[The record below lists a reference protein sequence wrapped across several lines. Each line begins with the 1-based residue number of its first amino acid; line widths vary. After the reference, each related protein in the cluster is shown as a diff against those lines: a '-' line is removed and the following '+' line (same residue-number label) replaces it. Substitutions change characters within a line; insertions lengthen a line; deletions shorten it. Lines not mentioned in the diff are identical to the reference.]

1 MTQTTDTI
9 EIHAASTEAT
19 YPNALNGPWV
29 TTVES
34 FHHKSVSG
42 EGTRYRV
49 VARQLTDMN
58 AYPKYL
64 GMISDDL
71 ESALALLAAQEQK
84 VRESGVTADTPRLGH
99 CSCGSNVPP
108 SKFLMWTTEPF
119 RQFED
124 NYDGCRGWD

>member
-1 MTQTTDTI
+1 MTAADTI
-9 EIHAASTEAT
+9 EIHATSTEAT

-49 VARQLTDMN
+49 VARRVGDEDLH
-58 AYPKYL
+58 AKYL
-64 GMISDDL
+64 TMITEDL
-71 ESALALLAAQEQK
+71 ESSLANLAAQEQR

-99 CSCGSNVPP
+99 CSCGRSVTPD
-108 SKFLMWTTEPF
+108 KFQLWTTEPF
-119 RQFED
+119 REFED
-124 NYDGCRGWD
+124 NYDGCSGWD

>member
-1 MTQTTDTI
+1 MPQATDTI
-9 EIHAASTEAT
+9 EIHATSTEAT

-34 FHHKSVSG
+34 FHYKSVSG

-58 AYPKYL
+58 GYPKYL
-64 GMISDDL
+64 TMITEDL
-71 ESALALLAAQEQK
+71 ESSLANLAAQEQK
-84 VRESGVTADTPRLGH
+84 VRESGVTAETERLGH
-99 CSCGSNVPP
+99 CSCGNNVPP
-108 SKFLMWTTEPF
+108 SAFQLWNTEPF
-119 RQFED
+119 RPFED